1 MIKALYFILS
11 LIAGLTVGVIL
22 AVFLGLTVFFQT
34 LLTFPVSV
42 YLKSVSNHEGDSS
55 RASKTPDDIWDR
67 HIARMEQKKQQYKDH
82 EQA

>member
-34 LLTFPVSV
+34 LLTLPVSV
-42 YLKSVSNHEGDSS
+42 YLKSVSNHEGDSR
-55 RASKTPDDIWDR
+55 RASKKPEDIWDR